1 MKAFILHNIGSF
13 DNLKIKTLAIPKPG
27 KNEVTVK
34 VDFCGLNHLDL
45 LIIAGKRPVSGKF
58 PLILGSEFT
67 GKIADPGKSQK
78 FAIGDTVAVYPWTFC
93 GKCPQCRSDRESICD
108 RGGTYGRTK
117 NGGLAEFAAV
127 DEKNLVRIPH
137 KLDSGKF
144 CASVLS
150 AITAKHMLDR
160 IGIKN
165 GSTVLV
171 NGATGGVGTAAIQL
185 LKRKKC
191 QVICST
197 SKPEKE
203 IKLKHLG
210 ADLTVNTKHM
220 VNSLKEKFPEG
231 IEYIVDAIGGK
242 IWSESVQLLTK
253 NGNMVFCA
261 TTLEENGQINI
272 GQAFTRQI
280 NLMGSY
286 GGYLSDLREIIKF
299 VRTGAFNPI
308 IDSVYPL
315 DNTKEALLK
324 LLNQKVFGKILI
336 KVNGSY

>member
-1 MKAFILHNIGSF
+1 M
-13 DNLKIKTLAIPKPG
+13 
-27 KNEVTVK
+27 
-34 VDFCGLNHLDL
+34 
-45 LIIAGKRPVSGKF
+45 
-58 PLILGSEFT
+58 
-67 GKIADPGKSQK
+67 
-78 FAIGDTVAVYPWTFC
+78 
-93 GKCPQCRSDRESICD
+93 
-108 RGGTYGRTK
+108 
-117 NGGLAEFAAV
+117 
-127 DEKNLVRIPH
+127 
-137 KLDSGKF
+137 
-144 CASVLS
+144 
-150 AITAKHMLDR
+150 
-160 IGIKN
+160 
-165 GSTVLV
+165 
-171 NGATGGVGTAAIQL
+171 
-185 LKRKKC
+185 
-191 QVICST
+191 
-197 SKPEKE
+197 
-203 IKLKHLG
+203 
-210 ADLTVNTKHM
+210 TVNTKHM